1 MSIHKLLVTT
11 ELDEL
16 SARVSEY
23 AVELAEK
30 LNHREMILLNVIIP
44 AHSQAFAASGDVFKA
59 EGDMASRFNLTLM
72 EKHKKMVESRAG
84 ELSTEKVLVKPYVR
98 FNDSKTDLNE
108 YARYFDADL
117 IVSGSRNAGTFLETL
132 FGSDTERM
140 VRKTDFPMIILKE
153 ESDTSGIKDIGL
165 AIDLDE
171 DDQQGI
177 DNVIDFADAL
187 DAKVQLVHVITD
199 EDKITPDSAI
209 SRLRDLA
216 IERHLKNY
224 AINVVNNSSLE
235 HGLRGFIRKYN
246 PDMIAVLSQGR
257 GKLHNLIYGSNTE
270 DIIKETDKP
279 VFVSKMK

>member
-1 MSIHKLLVTT
+1 MSINKLLVTT

-72 EKHKKMVESRAG
+72 EKHKKMVESRAR
-84 ELSTEKVLVKPYVR
+84 ELSTEKVQVKPYVR

-153 ESDTSGIKDIGL
+153 ESDTSGINDIGL

-171 DDQQGI
+171 DNQHGI
-177 DNVIDFADAL
+177 DEVIDFADSL
-187 DAKVQLVHVITD
+187 DAKLQLVHVITD
-199 EDKITPDSAI
+199 EEKITPDFAI
-209 SRLRDLA
+209 NKLRDLA
-216 IERHLKNY
+216 IGKHLKNY

-235 HGLRGFIRKYN
+235 HGLRGFIRKYK
-246 PDMIAVLSQGR
+246 PDMIAVLSQGK